1 MLDALFQEY
10 RQRLANHQEPYR
22 RYLHRR
28 IDRQEKM
35 IGIIGPRGVGKTT
48 LMFQHLSGVPDFLKS
63 TLYVNMDSLLA
74 APHTL
79 YDIADG
85 FQKVDGK
92 VLAIDEIHRYPEFQK
107 ELKAIYDA
115 FDLQVL
121 FSGSSALAIEHSR
134 GDLSRRAVI
143 HRMQGLSFREYL
155 ELESDHSFELLSLQ
169 EILQNHEQLTFDMLK
184 IIKPLGHFQTYLK
197 QGYYP
202 YYRESIQN
210 YPIKLKETTALSIEA
225 DLAQIYRID
234 AAKVHA
240 IKKMLVLLCESAPAK
255 LNIAKLSTAIGA
267 NRNTVYTY
275 LEHLEKASLIK
286 MVHAS
291 GRGYSK
297 MSKPEKLYLDNTNL
311 QHILCKTP
319 DVGTMRELFIVNQ
332 LSLDHQ
338 VEHSESG
345 DFLVDDEITL
355 EVGGKGKDF
364 SQIKDKP
371 NAYVVADDIETG
383 FGNKIPL
390 WLFGFLY

>member
-1 MLDALFQEY
+1 MLEALIQEY
-10 RQRLANHQEPYR
+10 RQRLSRHQEPYR
-22 RYLHRR
+22 RYLYQR
-28 IDRQEKM
+28 IDPQEKM

-48 LMFQHLSGVPDFLKS
+48 LMFQYLSEIPDTLKS

-79 YDIADG
+79 YEIADT
-85 FQKVDGK
+85 FQKLDGK

-115 FDLQVL
+115 FDLQIL
-121 FSGSSALAIEHSR
+121 FSGSSALAIEHNR

-143 HRMQGLSFREYL
+143 LRMQGLSFREYL
-155 ELESDHSFELLSLQ
+155 ELESNESFRPLLLQ
-169 EILQNHEQLTFDMLK
+169 EVLKNHEQLAFEIIK
-184 IIKPLGHFQTYLK
+184 IIKPLKYFQDYLK
-197 QGYYP
+197 NGYYP
-202 YYRESIQN
+202 YYRESVLN
-210 YPIKLKETTALSIEA
+210 YPLKLKETTALSIES
-225 DLAQIYRID
+225 DLAQIHRID

-255 LNIAKLSTAIGA
+255 LNIAKLSTAVGA
-267 NRNTVYTY
+267 NRNTVYGY

-311 QHILCKTP
+311 QRILCKNP
-319 DVGTMRELFIVNQ
+319 EVGTMRELFVVNQ
-332 LSLDHQ
+332 LTLDHQ
-338 VEHSESG
+338 IEHSDSG
-345 DFLVDDEITL
+345 DFLVNDEVTL

-364 SQIKDKP
+364 SQIKGQD
-371 NAYVVADDIETG
+371 NAYVMADDIEIG